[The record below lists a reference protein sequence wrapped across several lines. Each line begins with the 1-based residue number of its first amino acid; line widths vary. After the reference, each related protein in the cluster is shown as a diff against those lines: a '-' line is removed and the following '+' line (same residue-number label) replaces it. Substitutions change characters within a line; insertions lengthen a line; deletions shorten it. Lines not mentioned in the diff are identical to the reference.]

1 MPPPARDHKKK
12 GVSPGLSGHGPGIIT
27 DGGKREK
34 GKEMEKYLETVKG
47 EKEGHEL
54 VLFALSTCGWCRK
67 ARNFLDEN
75 KLTYRYV
82 YVDLLEGDAQR
93 EVFEEVKRHNPRKTF
108 PTLVVDG
115 EEVIAGFNE
124 DRYREALL

>member
-1 MPPPARDHKKK
+1 MD
-12 GVSPGLSGHGPGIIT
+12 
-27 DGGKREK
+27 E
-34 GKEMEKYLETVKG
+34 YLETVKG
-47 EKEGHEL
+47 EKEDHDL
-54 VLFALSTCGWCRK
+54 LLFALSTCGWCRK
-67 ARNFLDEN
+67 ARNFLEEN

-93 EVFEEVKRHNPRKTF
+93 EVFEEVKKRNPRRTF

-124 DRYREALL
+124 DRYREVLL

>member
-1 MPPPARDHKKK
+1 MMYEEYLDLVE
-12 GVSPGLSGHGPGIIT
+12 GE
-27 DGGKREK
+27 GGR
-34 GKEMEKYLETVKG
+34 
-47 EKEGHEL
+47 HEL

-75 KLTYRYV
+75 KLPYRYV
-82 YVDLLEGDAQR
+82 YVDLLEGDAQK
-93 EVFEEVKRHNPRKTF
+93 EVFEEVKRRNPRKTF

-124 DRYREALL
+124 DKYKEALL